1 MSGGCQ
7 PDTRDSEEHAPVHL
21 AVIHHQVDCVQSLAR
36 SGADLN
42 ILDSNR
48 DTALHVS
55 QRTTAK
61 YIASYICIW

>member
-1 MSGGCQ
+1 MMMCSLQLVSGGCQ
-7 PDTRDSEEHAPVHL
+7 PDIRDGEEQAPVHL
-21 AVIHHQVDCVQSLAR
+21 AVLHHQVDCVQSLAR

-55 QRTTAK
+55 
-61 YIASYICIW
+61 